1 VLVQAYGRQRWAR
14 VTWCEP
20 SSGSEA
26 LPLLN
31 SRRFLWRR
39 LSRLVPVYYLTN
51 LAALPVFW
59 KVAVPYSDEPYSR
72 YERAIRRLVEA

>member
-1 VLVQAYGRQRWAR
+1 MLVQAYGRQRWAR

-51 LAALPVFW
+51 LAVLPAFW
-59 KVAVPYSDEPYSR
+59 NVNGQYLR